1 MELVYL
7 PKTGTRLS
15 CVICKIPIKLSLSL
29 ERKPGMALVLNS
41 HNSAVPVLK
50 SMPWKKLPF
59 SRAKF
64 VTRMNPFF
72 LNSYRNQES
81 IITGLSIQKVLNEAL
96 EVSSTHPSEEWTDL
110 PEWVVDR

>member
-7 PKTGTRLS
+7 PKTGTGLS
-15 CVICKIPIKLSLSL
+15 CIICKILIKLSLSL

-50 SMPWKKLPF
+50 SMPREKLPL
-59 SRAKF
+59 SREKIFAR
-64 VTRMNPFF
+64 TNPFH

-81 IITGLSIQKVLNEAL
+81 IITGLSIQKVLN
-96 EVSSTHPSEEWTDL
+96 
-110 PEWVVDR
+110 